1 MDVIARLESPR
12 QTTPAMDR
20 PSAARYTIPP
30 LPIPNPRKGG
40 DLTDLQANGLPAATD
55 ATPSAR
61 SARRPSPDP
70 AWDLPPLSAG
80 IVAFFVLAKL
90 AIHLVIANRYGYFR
104 DELYFLDMGRHL
116 DWGYVDSAPL
126 IALYAK
132 VALLLGGSLPVL
144 RSIAAVAGAAV
155 VALTIVLARDLGGN
169 RYAQFLAGLCAL
181 LPPIFLATDS
191 LMTMNA
197 FEPLFWMGCAW
208 ALIRI
213 VRTGDSRY
221 WIIFGLLA
229 GLGLENKHSTVF
241 FGAAVA
247 VALVLSPQRR
257 ELGRRWIWIGGAI
270 ALLLFVPNL
279 LWQIRHGFPTL
290 EDLENVK
297 RTHKNVWPGALGFVK
312 GQIMSL
318 HPLLLPVW
326 IAGLASLLFGRLSR
340 VRILGWIYIVLL
352 GLMIAGHAKNYYLAP
367 IYPMLFAAGAVV
379 IEDWLARARWSSAH
393 AWPRV
398 AVASLVVL
406 VTAPIVPA
414 VLPFLPPDQLLAYQR
429 GVHAVPA
436 KTEVNHDGPL
446 EQRFGD
452 QFGWPELVADVAKIY
467 NALPPEERA
476 RTGIFASNYGEAGAL
491 NLYGPALGLPAPI
504 CAHQNHYFWGPPS
517 PEPENLIW
525 LQWDRQGVEDH
536 CRSVEQ
542 AAVHFHPWGMAEEN
556 RPIYLCRGLKHT
568 IAEYWTPDFKHWN

>member
-1 MDVIARLESPR
+1 MTRRDPDEPSNSPR
-12 QTTPAMDR
+12 AGTPDAMTR
-20 PSAARYTIPP
+20 ASGRSTPP
-30 LPIPNPRKGG
+30 
-40 DLTDLQANGLPAATD
+40 T
-55 ATPSAR
+55 
-61 SARRPSPDP
+61 P
-70 AWDLPPLSAG
+70 AWDLSPLDG
-80 IVAFFVLAKL
+80 LLLVLLVLAKL
-90 AIHLVIANRYGYFR
+90 ALHLAVANRYGYFR

-144 RSIAAVAGAAV
+144 RSIAAVAGAGKI
-155 VALTIVLARDLGGN
+155 ALTVVLARELGGK
-169 RYAQFLAGLCAL
+169 RYAQFLAGLCVL
-181 LPPIFLATDS
+181 LAPIFLAADS
-191 LMTMNA
+191 LMTMNS
-197 FEPLFWMGCAW
+197 FEPLFWMGCVW

-213 VRTGDSRY
+213 VRTADSRY
-221 WIIFGLLA
+221 WIAFGVFA
-229 GLGLENKHSTVF
+229 GLGLENKHSTLF

-257 ELGRRWIWIGGAI
+257 ELGKRWIWIGGAI
-270 ALLLFVPNL
+270 ALLLFLPNL

-297 RTHKNVWPGALGFVK
+297 RTHKNVWPGPLGFVK
-312 GQIMSL
+312 EQMLFL

-326 IAGLASLLFGRLSR
+326 LTGLVSLLFGRLSR
-340 VRILGWIYIVLL
+340 ARILGWTYLVLL
-352 GLMIAGHAKNYYLAP
+352 GLMIAGQAKNYYLAP

-379 IEDWLARARWSSAH
+379 VEGWLAGARWSAGRV
-393 AWPRV
+393 WPRAAIAMLVLLV
-398 AVASLVVL
+398 A
-406 VTAPIVPA
+406 APFLPA
-414 VLPFLPPDQLLAYQR
+414 ILPFLPPNRLLAYQR
-429 GVHAVPA
+429 KMHAAPA
-436 KTEVNHDGPL
+436 KSEVNHDGPL
-446 EQRFGD
+446 EQRLGD

-504 CAHQNHYFWGPPS
+504 CAHQNHYFWGPPKV
-517 PEPENLIW
+517 EPENLIW
-525 LQWDRQGVEDH
+525 LQWGRQGVEDH

-542 AAVHFHPWGMAEEN
+542 AGVHFHPWGMEEEN